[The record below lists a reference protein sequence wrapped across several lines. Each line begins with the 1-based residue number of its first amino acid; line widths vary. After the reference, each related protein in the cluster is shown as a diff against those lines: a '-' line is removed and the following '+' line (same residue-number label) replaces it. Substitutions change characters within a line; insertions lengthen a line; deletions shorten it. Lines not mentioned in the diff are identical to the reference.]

1 MTAGFQTQGYAQPA
15 LGVQGEMTTNNPR
28 AYFNVG
34 SGGLVA
40 GIGGVVIGRFAWVYP
55 PNDPNGSYT
64 AVSNTSLAPGGSP
77 TVKPAG
83 IVQNTTQGQN
93 STFLSNAGM
102 NILPGF
108 QMALQTW
115 GDQLVVNDGTVV
127 PIPNYS
133 KAFARLADGKIQF
146 ANPGTIIGG
155 ASATGSSIA
164 ANGTAIS
171 MTGSIA
177 DDLLTVTAV
186 STGTLYPGT
195 TLTGPTGVATG
206 TRVISQ
212 LTPLLAGET
221 TGGVGRYLLSVG
233 EQTVASGT
241 VVGSYGIL
249 TIGTATGTFVI
260 GDILT
265 GTGVVA
271 GTQIIANL
279 TGTGGTGGTMVVS
292 DATVVSSTTIT
303 ASTAIETDW
312 VAASTAPAGGIVKIT
327 RWQP

>member
-1 MTAGFQTQGYAQPA
+1 MSGGYQQQGYSQPA
-15 LGVQGEMTTNNPR
+15 IGVQGEITTNNPR
-28 AYFNVG
+28 AYFNAG
-34 SGGLVA
+34 PGGLVA
-40 GIGGVVIGRFAWVYP
+40 GTGGVTIGRFAWVYP
-55 PNDPNGSYT
+55 PDDPNGSYT

-77 TVKPAG
+77 TIKPAG

-102 NILPGF
+102 NILQGF

-133 KAFARLADGKIQF
+133 KAFAVLATGKIQF

-164 ANGTAIS
+164 SQSSTF
-171 MTGSIA
+171 TGSIA
-177 DDLLTVTAV
+177 DDVLTITTAPSNPV
-186 STGTLYPGT
+186 YPGAVLSGTGIATAT
-195 TLTGPTGVATG
+195 T
-206 TRVISQ
+206 VISQ
-212 LTPLLAGET
+212 LTGTAGAAGT
-221 TGGVGRYLLSVG
+221 YLVSIG
-233 EQTVASGT
+233 QQTVASTAVTAVIG
-241 VVGSYGIL
+241 VL
-249 TIGTATGTFVI
+249 TIGTATGTFVV
-260 GDILT
+260 GDVLT

-271 GTQIIANL
+271 GTQITANI
-279 TGTGGTGGTMVVS
+279 TGSGGSSGTMAVS
-292 DATVVSSTTIT
+292 NNTVVSSTTIT

-312 VAASTAPAGGIVKIT
+312 VAASSAPAAGLVKIT